1 MFCKQNCV
9 HKDYCYYYSL
19 RDELRKTKG
28 IILCNQDLLTI
39 NLIKRNNYNK
49 EILTDRFEF
58 VVIDEAHNLES
69 KVRSSF
75 TMEMCYGSLLKTVER
90 VGKVNRS
97 LGNTMDKNI
106 KEYRKLLSDVVLSL
120 VAD

>member
-58 VVIDEAHNLES
+58 VVIDDG
-69 KVRSSF
+69 VR
-75 TMEMCYGSLLKTVER
+75 
-90 VGKVNRS
+90 
-97 LGNTMDKNI
+97 I
-106 KEYRKLLSDVVLSL
+106 
-120 VAD
+120 